1 MWKTS
6 VFADLSA
13 PTEIRVPTLSL
24 DLASVLL
31 DPTKRGLRDPTLKG
45 GKLQLTDRV

>member
-6 VFADLSA
+6 IFTDLSA

-24 DLASVLL
+24 GPASVLL
-31 DPTKRGLRDPTLKG
+31 DPRDPTLKG
-45 GKLQLTDRV
+45 GKLQLTGRV